1 MLTVSADRNRIELM
15 LQRKTA
21 LTILISSIIPVL
33 AACGGRLYNV
43 APLPA
48 SPPPEISTG
57 KSGGMDIGAVA
68 LNGEQSYERFEANL
82 PLAGVIAV
90 DFRMINKSE
99 STIMTNSL
107 KFELRNAS
115 GAALKQIA
123 PKKALGVVMKYY
135 GDRFYT
141 KIAYQRTLEDYESVS
156 LKHGASVEPEREI
169 RGIVFFQTKRETKS
183 LDGLILSV
191 AGLTTPVSVQVQTA
205 HN

>member
-1 MLTVSADRNRIELM
+1 M

-21 LTILISSIIPVL
+21 LTILIGSIIPVF

-48 SPPPEISTG
+48 SAPPEISMG

-90 DFRMINKSE
+90 DVRMINKSE

-107 KFELRNAS
+107 KFELRNAN

-141 KIAYQRTLEDYESVS
+141 KIAYRRTLEDYESVS
-156 LKHGASVEPEREI
+156 FRQGASIEPEGEI

-183 LDGLILSV
+183 VDGLILSV
-191 AGLTTPVSVQVQTA
+191 AGLTTPVSVQLRTA